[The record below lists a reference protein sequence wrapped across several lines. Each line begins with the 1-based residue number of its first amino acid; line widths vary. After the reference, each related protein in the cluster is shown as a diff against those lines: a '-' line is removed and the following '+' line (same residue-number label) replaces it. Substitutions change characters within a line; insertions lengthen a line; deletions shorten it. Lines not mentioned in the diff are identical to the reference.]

1 MRGHLRTPLLS
12 ILLAGLLPQS
22 AGLAAPPRQA
32 AAPRVQAAA
41 TRADVVALLDQVQKH
56 QADLDASYAA
66 TRKAAAELVGVCQ
79 GLSGLVDDALK
90 LAGRG
95 DPSRSG
101 QGGPVEQAAAA
112 KRIREVQASFNLQ
125 YLMLQ
130 NRISHEN
137 RQFSMISGIMKNKHD
152 TAKNSIKNVR

>member
-1 MRGHLRTPLLS
+1 MRGHLRTPFLS
-12 ILLAGLLPQS
+12 ILLAGLLPQP
-22 AGLAAPPRQA
+22 AGLAALPRQA
-32 AAPRVQAAA
+32 ATPRVQAVA
-41 TRADVVALLDQVQKH
+41 TRADVVALLDQLQRH

-112 KRIREVQASFNLQ
+112 RRIREMQASFNLQ

-130 NRISHEN
+130 NSISHEN
-137 RQFSMISGIMKNKHD
+137 RQFSMVSGIMKNKHD
-152 TAKNSIKNVR
+152 TAKNSINNIR

>member
-66 TRKAAAELVGVCQ
+66 TRIAAAELVGVCQ
-79 GLSGLVDDALK
+79 GLSGLVDDAL
-90 LAGRG
+90 
-95 DPSRSG
+95 
-101 QGGPVEQAAAA
+101 
-112 KRIREVQASFNLQ
+112 
-125 YLMLQ
+125 
-130 NRISHEN
+130 
-137 RQFSMISGIMKNKHD
+137 
-152 TAKNSIKNVR
+152 